1 MKTARQIKFL
11 IVVYFGVMASFL
23 LLVIVTPLII
33 QFGVTITD
41 KYIIEE
47 DIIETT
53 FIIILLGISYIIF
66 GGFKRSLR
74 AYEEKV
80 ETTGEENSRL
90 VSRLADLTNYIGTV
104 NVELQE
110 IQATLCGVE
119 LYPQNNRE
127 LRRYIDHLVAKT
139 MMVAGT
145 TWAVVRIISRQNC
158 RTIKEYDAV
167 RPHRVMPSSTMGNR
181 EILEN
186 LHIEGLRIV
195 GSRQKNLD
203 VLTVCILPKT
213 DFSEEEN
220 ILITA
225 ILSQIELLFLLY
237 RAGFIHQQFL
247 IDHNE
252 QKQFLDTR

>member
-1 MKTARQIKFL
+1 MKSARNIKFF
-11 IVVYFGVMASFL
+11 IVAYFGVMASFL

-33 QFGVTITD
+33 QFGVSISD

-53 FIIILLGISYIIF
+53 LIIILLAISYIIF

-80 ETTGEENSRL
+80 EITGEENSRL
-90 VSRLADLTNYIGTV
+90 VSRLADVTKYIGTV

-119 LYPQNNRE
+119 RYPQTKRE
-127 LRRYIDHLVAKT
+127 LKRYIDHLVAKT

-145 TWAVVRIISRQNC
+145 TWAVTRIINRYNC

-167 RPHRVMPSSTMGNR
+167 RPHRVLPSSTMGNR

-186 LHIEGLRIV
+186 LHIDGLRFV

-213 DFSEEEN
+213 DFSEQEI

-225 ILSQIELLFLLY
+225 IISQIELLFLLY
-237 RAGFIHQQFL
+237 RAGFIDQQFL
-247 IDHNE
+247 FDHNE
-252 QKQFLDTR
+252 QK

>member
-1 MKTARQIKFL
+1 MKTAKQIRFL

-23 LLVIVTPLII
+23 LLMIVTPLII
-33 QFGVTITD
+33 QFGVAITD
-41 KYIIEE
+41 EYIIEE

-53 FIIILLGISYIIF
+53 LIIILLGISYIIF

-80 ETTGEENSRL
+80 ETSGEENSRL
-90 VSRLADLTNYIGTV
+90 VSRLADVTNYIGTV

-119 LYPQNNRE
+119 RYPQTNRE

-145 TWAVVRIISRQNC
+145 TWAVVRIISRHNC

-167 RPHRVMPSSTMGNR
+167 RPHRVLPSSTMGNR

-195 GSRQKNLD
+195 CSRQKNLD
-203 VLTVCILPKT
+203 VRTVCILPKT
-213 DFSEEEN
+213 DFSEEET

-225 ILSQIELLFLLY
+225 IISQIELLFLLY

-252 QKQFLDTR
+252 QK